1 MKVKVY
7 STNSCPWCVK
17 AKNYLK
23 MNNIDYTEVNVN
35 EDKEAAMEMIE
46 KSKQT
51 GVPVL
56 EIGNEIVVGFDKRR
70 IDSLLNL

>member
-23 MNNIDYTEVNVN
+23 MNNIDFTDVNVN
-35 EDKEAAMEMIE
+35 EDKEAAMEMVQ
-46 KSKQT
+46 KSKQM

-56 EIGNEIVVGFDKRR
+56 EIGDNIVVGFDKAK